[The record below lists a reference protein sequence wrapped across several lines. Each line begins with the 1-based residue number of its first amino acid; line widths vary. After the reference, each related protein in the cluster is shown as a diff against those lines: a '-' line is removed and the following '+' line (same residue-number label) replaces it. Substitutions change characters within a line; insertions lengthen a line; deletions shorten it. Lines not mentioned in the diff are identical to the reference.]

1 VDDYQRVRLIA
12 WWYSLLDGA
21 PRVQLD
27 CDVYTCSDIV
37 MVFMF
42 DGLLYHDSFLSKTV
56 AAPKSISC
64 SLRARSK
71 LI

>member
-42 DGLLYHDSFLSKTV
+42 DGLLYHDIHSSARRLH
-56 AAPKSISC
+56 PKV
-64 SLRARSK
+64 SLA
-71 LI
+71 L